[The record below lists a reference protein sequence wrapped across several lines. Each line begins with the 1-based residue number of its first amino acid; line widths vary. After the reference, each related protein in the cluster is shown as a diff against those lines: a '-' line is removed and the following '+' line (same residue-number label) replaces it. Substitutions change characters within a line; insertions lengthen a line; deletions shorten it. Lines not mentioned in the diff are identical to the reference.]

1 MDDAKTADWLVG
13 TIRAEMVRNRLTY
26 AHLVELLGTIGIE
39 ENERNL
45 RNKVKRG
52 TFSAAFYVQCLVAL
66 GVSTIRLD
74 DPRLVGKVP
83 LAPLEDRVT
92 RQPKD
97 ERTGDQIIADVEALV
112 RQTEQTREP

>member
-1 MDDAKTADWLVG
+1 MDDIGTAEWLVG

-26 AHLVELLGTIGIE
+26 AHLVELLRQIGIE

-66 GVSTIRLD
+66 GVTSLRLD
-74 DPRLVGKVP
+74 DPKLVGKTP
-83 LAPLEDRVT
+83 LAPLEERVT
-92 RQPKD
+92 REPRDDRSLD
-97 ERTGDQIIADVEALV
+97 EMVADARRILDEA
-112 RQTEQTREP
+112 EDS